1 MSVTVRSMTE
11 GERQAMLAIPK
22 PLRKN
27 AMGMALFSMV
37 MAIMVN
43 FTDNQVALIMPLM
56 FCFVSLGFAVQARK
70 SSGTVAQALAR
81 GTVTEVRG
89 TPRWKGARAGWEFG
103 TFSISR
109 IGLMDGMLVD
119 GVPAAVTIVP
129 EAKCLLSVNGV
140 SLRKPV
146 VLTAPAGFENTLV
159 PSTVAQAPQQMPV
172 AADMDLPPPPDG
184 WAQGVCPQ
192 CGKGVPSGVVFCD
205 RCGFRLKP

>member
-1 MSVTVRSMTE
+1 MSVAVRSMTE

-70 SSGTVAQALAR
+70 SAGTVAQALAR

-89 TPRWKGARAGWEFG
+89 TPRWK
-103 TFSISR
+103 
-109 IGLMDGMLVD
+109 
-119 GVPAAVTIVP
+119 
-129 EAKCLLSVNGV
+129 
-140 SLRKPV
+140 
-146 VLTAPAGFENTLV
+146 
-159 PSTVAQAPQQMPV
+159 
-172 AADMDLPPPPDG
+172 
-184 WAQGVCPQ
+184 
-192 CGKGVPSGVVFCD
+192 
-205 RCGFRLKP
+205 